1 MRDLSGVAEA
11 AVVALAM
18 AGDDRAFHDIV
29 RRRQAWVIGLMRRL
43 SGDGALAE
51 DLAQLAFMQAWRT
64 IRTLRSPA
72 AFGAWLRQV
81 AVNVWLQEARR
92 SRLMTTS
99 IEAVD
104 EAALGHGEL
113 REQLDLGRA
122 LALLPA
128 AERLCVVLN
137 YAEGLSHGEIV
148 AATGLP
154 LGTVKSHVS
163 RGAARLRQWLGE
175 RDDG

>member
-1 MRDLSGVAEA
+1 
-11 AVVALAM
+11 
-18 AGDDRAFHDIV
+18 
-29 RRRQAWVIGLMRRL
+29 MRRL
-43 SGDGALAE
+43 SGDGAMAE
-51 DLAQLAFMQAWRT
+51 DLAQQVFVQAWRSL
-64 IRTLRSPA
+64 RTMSSPA
-72 AFGAWLRQV
+72 AFAGWLRQV

-92 SRLMTTS
+92 GRLMTTP
-99 IEAVD
+99 IEAV
-104 EAALGHGEL
+104 EESALGHSEL
-113 REQLDLGRA
+113 REQLDLARA

-128 AERLCVVLN
+128 PERLCVVLN

-163 RGAARLRQWLGE
+163 RGAARLRRLLGE